1 MKHVLF
7 LCTGNVCRSPMAE
20 GLFREIAKK
29 AGLDA
34 TASSAGLSTGDGMEP
49 SDYSVEVM
57 ADMGIDISKQRSIAL
72 TTQQVN
78 QATHIFGMT
87 EGHAELV
94 RIYYPEALEK
104 TFVLREFITED
115 GFDSDVSDPIGMPR
129 DEYERTRNLITEAMQ
144 SVINFVS
151 SGDPTRFDKLEEEA

>member
-1 MKHVLF
+1 
-7 LCTGNVCRSPMAE
+7 MAE
-20 GLFREIAKK
+20 GLFREMAKE

-34 TASSAGLSTGDGMEP
+34 TVSSAGLSTADGMEP
-49 SDYSVEVM
+49 SDFSTDVM
-57 ADMGIDISKQRSIAL
+57 SDKGIDISEQLSIAL
-72 TTQQVN
+72 TSELVK
-78 QATHIFGMT
+78 QATHIFVMT

-94 RIYYPEALEK
+94 RLYFPEALEK

-115 GFDSDVSDPIGMPR
+115 GFDRDVPDPIGMPL

-151 SGDPTRFDKLEEEA
+151 SGDSTSFDKPEEEA

>member
-1 MKHVLF
+1 
-7 LCTGNVCRSPMAE
+7 
-20 GLFREIAKK
+20 
-29 AGLDA
+29 
-34 TASSAGLSTGDGMEP
+34 MEP

-94 RIYYPEALEK
+94 RIYFPEALEK
-104 TFVLREFITED
+104 TFVLREFITKD
-115 GFDSDVSDPIGMPR
+115 GFESDVSDPIGMQR